1 MATNFVEM
9 CTVASICA
17 LTQRIDDTWIRVS
30 HQHIMQTTQIT
41 IDTNYVVS
49 NQSTPDQYQYDQVFL
64 MCPRCIQL
72 HYNYWVD

>member
-9 CTVASICA
+9 CTVPSVCA
-17 LTQRIDDTWIRVS
+17 LTQRIDDARIRVP

-41 IDTNYVVS
+41 IDTNYAVS

-64 MCPRCIQL
+64 M
-72 HYNYWVD
+72 